1 MEERQR
7 IYRNGTRDKKNL
19 PGFELASESFVRL
32 LDGFL
37 DALLL
42 DEGASQ
48 LDVVV
53 GDDGNGDV
61 DRLLLLR
68 RHVASEGHNQVLQV
82 VLDGLGET
90 RRRK

>member
-1 MEERQR
+1 M
-7 IYRNGTRDKKNL
+7 

-82 VLDGLGET
+82 VLDGLG
-90 RRRK
+90 